1 MSGVGVFRRQKLNL
15 LFVETEHS
23 RVCLSQNITTTN
35 ILAVTTIF
43 TFFSSL
49 LRFQKNKQK
58 NNPLAFPKKY
68 MHALKKLAQLT
79 LTQTRKSTRS
89 FTVDVGL
96 ACETANITLAHTAAK
111 HNLKSMKKT
120 AALGKGK

>member
-1 MSGVGVFRRQKLNL
+1 MGVFRRQKLNL

-43 TFFSSL
+43 TFFPRL
-49 LRFQKNKQK
+49 LRFQKNKTK

>member
-1 MSGVGVFRRQKLNL
+1 
-15 LFVETEHS
+15 
-23 RVCLSQNITTTN
+23 
-35 ILAVTTIF
+35 
-43 TFFSSL
+43 
-49 LRFQKNKQK
+49 
-58 NNPLAFPKKY
+58 

-111 HNLKSMKKT
+111 HNLKSTT